1 MPECNY
7 CDDSFEAEETYF
19 AHLEDQH
26 LEELGPID
34 RRRLGVDEDDEDE
47 TRPTGPLLLVGI
59 LVVTVAIVGY
69 VLFSPSNGGDITP
82 GQEPT
87 NLGSVHYHGTI
98 EMVVNGQRVDF
109 SRTRYQMQSS
119 SFHFEGG
126 VGTRWHVHAQG
137 VTLQYALGT
146 LEMNATESSITYRDT
161 TYRDSDPDTTV
172 RITVNGEPVTPRE
185 YGLRG
190 GDQVRIVVEQS

>member
-7 CDDSFEAEETYF
+7 CDDSFESEEAYLS
-19 AHLEDQH
+19 HLEDQH
-26 LEELGPID
+26 LDELGRID
-34 RRRLGVDEDDEDE
+34 RRRLGLDSTEEDE
-47 TRPTGPLLLVGI
+47 TRATGPLVLVGI
-59 LVVTVAIVGY
+59 LVVTVAVVGF
-69 VLFSPSNGGDITP
+69 VLFSPSNGGDVTP

-87 NLGSVHYHGTI
+87 NLGAVHHHGTM
-98 EMVVNGQRVDF
+98 EMVVNGQQVDF

-146 LEMNATESSITYRDT
+146 LGMNATESSITHRGT
-161 TYRDSDPDTTV
+161 TYRDSDSNTTV
-172 RITVNGEPVTPRE
+172 RITVNGEPVAPRE

-190 GDQVRIVVEQS
+190 GDQVRIVVERS